1 MNFPLVETFIAP
13 SHRHSVRIVLE
24 NALRET
30 ESSNY
35 ELEFQTKSGEIRHL
49 LVNTTTR
56 RDSESNIAGVVGVA
70 QDVTEEKKHD
80 RGVAA
85 MATGLR
91 QLIDTANA
99 PILELVRVAILKS
112 QRVVDGISVLLLMT
126 ACLTFFFRHFY
137 LL

>member
-30 ESSNY
+30 ETSNY

-49 LVNTTTR
+49 LVNATTR
-56 RDSESNIAGVVGVA
+56 RDAENNIAGVVGVA

-99 PILELVRVAILKS
+99 PIFGIGTCI
-112 QRVVDGISVLLLMT
+112 VVDGISSVLLLMT
-126 ACLTFFFRHFY
+126 ACLTSQFRHCC